1 MIIRNTLTLK
11 IALMALAVS
20 LSTPVIAVDF
30 DAGVFEFQQKM
41 ADKGDAQ
48 AQYRLGV
55 LFETGKGTKTS
66 YDEALAWFKKSAA
79 QNYRPVELRI
89 TYLDIKKTG
98 YKKSKHGSWLKELQ
112 SEAESSGELMM
123 LLASMHEK
131 GFIVKKDLT
140 KTESL
145 LKKAIF
151 KNAPGAES
159 ELERIEVLLER
170 EKAKKSEQKKKQQA
184 EQQRKQKA
192 EQARKAKEKQAQEAK
207 AKQDAIAKQQ
217 SQTSQQKK
225 QLEAEKRRIA
235 EEKRKLEQQRR
246 ALAEQQAKQ
255 QAKQSK
261 AAAAKQESKKSDTGF
276 DTDPCKGPKARFMT
290 MCK

>member
-1 MIIRNTLTLK
+1 MKLRNTLTFK

-20 LSTPVIAVDF
+20 ISTPVIAVDF

-41 ADKGDAQ
+41 ANKGDAQ

-66 YDEALAWFKKSAA
+66 YDEALAWYKKSAA
-79 QNYRPVELRI
+79 QNYKPAEIRI
-89 TYLDIKKTG
+89 TYMDIKKTG
-98 YKKSKHGSWLKELQ
+98 YKKSKHATWLKELQ
-112 SEAESSGELMM
+112 TEAKNSGELMM
-123 LLASMHEK
+123 LLASMYEK
-131 GFIVKKDLT
+131 GFIVKKDLN
-140 KTESL
+140 KTEGL
-145 LKKAIF
+145 LKKATF
-151 KNAPGAES
+151 KNIPGAES

-170 EKAKKSEQKKKQQA
+170 ENAKAAEKKKTQQA
-184 EQQRKQKA
+184 EQARKQKA

-207 AKQDAIAKQQ
+207 AKQDAMTRQQ
-217 SQTSQQKK
+217 SQSEQQKK
-225 QLEAEKRRIA
+225 KLESEKRRIA

-255 QAKQSK
+255 KK
-261 AAAAKQESKKSDTGF
+261 AAATKQESKKSDTGF